1 MNTSRKVAVWDIWV
15 RLFHWSLVVLFTVA
29 WFTGEEENDLHIWA
43 GYAILGLLVFRV
55 IWGFVGSRHAR
66 FGDFIRPPAEVV
78 SYLKGLA
85 SGRVRH
91 YLGHNPAGG
100 WMILALL
107 LSLSVVTFSGLKVYA
122 IEEGK
127 GPLAWTVS
135 PSAETYPAAGYRE
148 EWEEEDEAMELEEAG
163 EHEEAGM
170 EAGEDEEEE
179 EFWEEIHEASVNFT
193 LLLVFLHI
201 AGVIVSSRLH
211 RENLVRAMITG
222 YKEPPEGS

>member
-1 MNTSRKVAVWDIWV
+1 MNTNRKVAVWDIWI

-55 IWGFVGSRHAR
+55 VWGFVGSRHAR
-66 FGDFIRPPAEVV
+66 FSDFIRPPGEVV
-78 SYLKGLA
+78 AYLRGLA

-107 LSLSVVTFSGLKVYA
+107 LSLSVVTYSGLMVYA

-135 PSAETYPAAGYRE
+135 TPAESHPAAGYRE
-148 EWEEEDEAMELEEAG
+148 EWEEEDEAMELEQAG
-163 EHEEAGM
+163 EYE
-170 EAGEDEEEE
+170 EAGEDEEAE

-222 YKEPPEGS
+222 YKEPPEES